1 MPVEVAAAR
10 ARYGD
15 FVEELVTTSRQRLWR
30 VSRRGTWTYATPEVP
45 PRDQGW
51 KLHVSATLA
60 SANEVLRRAVPLLID
75 AGTPFKVASTA
86 LDLAALNSNH
96 CPRPSSGKFITVYP
110 LDDDQAAVMMASLD
124 AATTGLAGPVI
135 LSDRP
140 YRQGGLVHYRYGAF
154 RGRAYISNDGDL
166 VQAIVGPDGE
176 LVEDRRTAHFAPPA
190 WAPPPP
196 IPGALENLDQKRGEV
211 LLDNRFVVHQALRYA
226 NKGGVFEATDKHTGD
241 KVVVKQARAHVGG
254 DERGLDARDLL
265 ANEAHVLQL
274 LETTG
279 VTPRLVSV
287 FPQGGDSFLAEEALS
302 GETLRAWNASLWED
316 EVPPVGA
323 CLSCAQKVAAVLA
336 IVHQHG
342 VIIRDFTPNNLI
354 VQPDGTIKLID
365 LELAV
370 PADRLDD
377 YQPDHDPGRCSL
389 TPAYGSP
396 EQAAGL
402 APAPSDDSFAFGALL
417 LFLFTGEDP
426 YIDPDSPSGGT
437 ARPLAAWLSSGPR
450 SRLVPTG
457 IRQLALA
464 LTDPDPGQRPSVA
477 GAGVI
482 LRCLAETYTTE
493 TPRPATNRPATNR
506 PATKWPATKRPEA
519 RWPEARRQRWRPS
532 RRQLEEATLTDLR
545 PLAAADADR
554 AIKDALIAIRLSGRP
569 ASDRFWPA
577 TAFGMNTDP
586 RNVQH
591 GVAGVIGALVQS
603 WYRTADQGSLEVAC
617 QASQWLAD
625 RVDALPV
632 APVGVHFGA
641 AGVAWSL
648 FDAGTAVGDDRLRQH
663 GADLAL
669 RLPTDWPGPD
679 VTHGRAGLG
688 LTLLHLNK
696 LTGDDRF
703 LAAAGRCADSLL
715 SDVEPISTG
724 VIGWRTPP
732 GFRSTFAG
740 RTFYGFA
747 HGTAGI
753 ATFLLA
759 MAAARGRED
768 CLNVVSLAASSLV
781 HSCTGRDGLV
791 GWGEGPDLPPGL
803 LPHWCNGASG
813 IGSFLLRWWKICRD
827 GSLVPVIE
835 GAARTVMAAKWRSG
849 VAYCHG
855 LAGNG
860 DFLLDAGDFL
870 GDGRYHL
877 WAADLASAL
886 FDRRVVQ
893 DGRCTFGD
901 QPGVRTPDFNVG
913 LAGVLSFFLR
923 LRHGGPRL
931 WMVDQ

>member
-1 MPVEVAAAR
+1 MPVDVAPAR

-15 FVEELVTTSRQRLWR
+15 FVEELLTVSVQRRWR
-30 VSRRGTWTYATPEVP
+30 VSRRGAWTYATPEVP
-45 PRDQGW
+45 ARDQGW

-60 SANEVLRRAVPLLID
+60 SADEVLRRAVPVLID
-75 AGTPFKVASTA
+75 AGAPFKVASTA
-86 LDLAALNSNH
+86 AELASLNSNH

-110 LDDDQAAVMMASLD
+110 RDDDQAVALMASLD
-124 AATTGLAGPVI
+124 RATAGLAGPVI

-166 VQAIVGPDGE
+166 VHAIVGPDGE

-190 WAPPPP
+190 WAQPP
-196 IPGALENLDQKRGEV
+196 IQSASGNPEQKTAEV
-211 LLDNRFVVHQALRYA
+211 LLDDRFVVHQAVRYA
-226 NKGGVFEATDKHTGD
+226 NKGGVFQATDKHTGD

-265 ANEAHVLQL
+265 ANEAHVLEL
-274 LETTG
+274 LYTTG
-279 VTPRLVSV
+279 VTPRLVS
-287 FPQGGDSFLAEEALS
+287 FFQQGGDSFLAEETIS
-302 GETLRAWNASLWED
+302 GETLRAWNAALWED
-316 EVPPVGA
+316 EVPSASECVA
-323 CLSCAQKVAAVLA
+323 LAQKVAAALA
-336 IVHQHG
+336 TVHQRG
-342 VIIRDFTPNNLI
+342 VIVRDFTPNNLI
-354 VQPDGTIKLID
+354 IQSDANLKLID

-370 PADRLDD
+370 PADGLDAYD
-377 YQPDHDPGRCSL
+377 PGHDPGHRSL

-402 APAPSDDSFAFGALL
+402 TPALSDDSFALGAILC
-417 LFLFTGEDP
+417 FLFTGEDP
-426 YIDPDSPSGGT
+426 YIDPDSPAART
-437 ARPLAAWLSSGPR
+437 AHPLATWLSSGPR
-450 SRLVPTG
+450 SRLVPPG
-457 IRQLALA
+457 IGRLALA
-464 LTDPDPGQRPSVA
+464 LTDPVPSRRPSVA
-477 GAGVI
+477 GASII
-482 LRCLAETYTTE
+482 LRRFAE
-493 TPRPATNRPATNR
+493 RGLRGF
-506 PATKWPATKRPEA
+506 
-519 RWPEARRQRWRPS
+519 RPS
-532 RRQLEEATLTDLR
+532 RRQLERAALTDLR
-545 PLAAADADR
+545 PLADVAGDR
-554 AIKDALIAIRLSGRP
+554 AIKDALLAITSSARP

-577 TAFGMNTDP
+577 TAFGMSTDP

-603 WYRTADQGSLEVAC
+603 WRCTGDRTSLEVVRHA
-617 QASQWLAD
+617 AEWLAD
-625 RVDALPV
+625 RVDTMPF

-641 AGVAWSL
+641 AGLAWSL
-648 FDAGTAVGDDRLRQH
+648 FDAGSAVGENRLAEQSVE
-663 GADLAL
+663 LAL
-669 RLPTDWPGPD
+669 RLSPDWPGPD

-688 LTLLHLNK
+688 MTLLHLHK
-696 LTGDDRF
+696 LTGDSRL

-715 SDVEPISTG
+715 RDVDPISTG
-724 VIGWRTPP
+724 LIGWRTPP
-732 GFRSTFAG
+732 GFRSSFAG

-759 MAAARGRED
+759 MAASSGRED
-768 CLNVVSLAASSLV
+768 CLRVVSTAASSLV
-781 HSCTGRDGLV
+781 QSCTTRDGLV
-791 GWGEGPDLPPGL
+791 GWGEGPGLTPGL

-813 IGSFLLRWWKICRD
+813 IGSFLLRWWSVSRD
-827 GSLVPVIE
+827 DSVVPVVE

-860 DFLLDAGDFL
+860 DFLLDAADFL
-870 GDGRYHL
+870 GDSRYRL
-877 WAADLASAL
+877 WAADLASVL

-893 DGRCTFGD
+893 DGLCTFGD

-913 LAGVLSFFLR
+913 LAGVLSFLLR

>member
-1 MPVEVAAAR
+1 MPIEVAPAR

-15 FVEELVTTSRQRLWR
+15 VVEELVAGAHERRWR
-30 VSRRGTWTYATPEVP
+30 VSRRDTWTYATPEVP
-45 PRDQGW
+45 AREQGW

-60 SANEVLRRAVPLLID
+60 SANEVLRRSVPLLID

-86 LDLAALNSNH
+86 ADLSALNGNH
-96 CPRPSSGKFITVYP
+96 CPRPSSGKFMTVYP
-110 LDDDQAAVMMASLD
+110 LDDDQAVAIMAALD
-124 AATTGLAGPVI
+124 RATAGLAGPVI

-166 VQAIVGPDGE
+166 VHAITTPDGE
-176 LVEDRRTAHFAPPA
+176 LVEDRRTPHYAPPA

-196 IPGALENLDQKRGEV
+196 IPGPPENPPKKAGEV
-211 LLDNRFVVHQALRYA
+211 LLDDRFVVHQALRYA
-226 NKGGVFEATDKHTGD
+226 NKGGVFEATDKRTGD

-265 ANEAHVLQL
+265 ANEAHVLEL
-274 LETTG
+274 LEPTG
-279 VTPRLVSV
+279 VTPRLLS
-287 FPQGGDSFLAEEALS
+287 FFQQGGDSFLAEEAVW
-302 GETLRAWNASLWED
+302 GETLRAGNAARWED
-316 EVPPVGA
+316 EVPPAGE
-323 CLSCAQKVAAVLA
+323 CLALAQKVAAVLA
-336 IVHQHG
+336 TVHQFG
-342 VIIRDFTPNNLI
+342 VIVRDFTPNNLI
-354 VQPDGTIKLID
+354 TGPDGTIKLID

-370 PADRLDD
+370 LADSLHD
-377 YQPDHDPGRCSL
+377 YRPENDPGRRSL

-402 APAPSDDSFAFGALL
+402 APAATDDSFALGATL

-426 YIDPDSPSGGT
+426 FIDPDSPV
-437 ARPLAAWLSSGPR
+437 ARTRRPVATWLSSGPR
-450 SRLVPTG
+450 AHLVPAG
-457 IRQLALA
+457 IGQLALA
-464 LTDPDPGQRPSVA
+464 LTDPDPCQRPSVA

-482 LRCLAETYTTE
+482 LERWSESNGPARDIAQRDTSRRDQAKRDMDRAKRARAKRDRHDE
-493 TPRPATNRPATNR
+493 RPT
-506 PATKWPATKRPEA
+506 
-519 RWPEARRQRWRPS
+519 
-532 RRQLEEATLTDLR
+532 RRQLDEATLMDLR
-545 PLAAADADR
+545 PLAAADSDR
-554 AIKDALIAIRLSGRP
+554 AIKDALVVIQSSARP
-569 ASDRFWPA
+569 AGERLWPA
-577 TAFGMNTDP
+577 TAFGMTTDP

-603 WYRTADQGSLEVAC
+603 WYRTGERDALEVAR
-617 QASQWLAD
+617 QAADWLAE
-625 RVDALPV
+625 RVETLAF

-641 AGVAWSL
+641 GGVAWSL
-648 FDAGTAVGDDRLRQH
+648 ADAGSAVGDDLLVHRAV
-663 GADLAL
+663 GLAL
-669 RLPTDWPGPD
+669 RLSPEWPGPD

-688 LTLLHLNK
+688 MTLLHLHK
-696 LTGDDRF
+696 LTGDDRL

-715 SDVEPISTG
+715 RDAETSPTG
-724 VIGWRTPP
+724 LIAWRTPP
-732 GFRSTFAG
+732 EFRSNFAG
-740 RTFYGFA
+740 RSFYGFA

-759 MAAARGRED
+759 MAEMSGRED
-768 CLNVVSLAASSLV
+768 CLHVVSAAASSLV
-781 HSCTGRDGLV
+781 QSCTSRDGLV
-791 GWGEGPDLPPGL
+791 GWGEGPEVAPGL

-813 IGSFLLRWWKICRD
+813 IGSFLLRWWNFSRD
-827 GSLVPVIE
+827 DSLVPVVE

-860 DFLLDAGDFL
+860 DFLLDAGDIL
-870 GDGRYHL
+870 GDNRYGV
-877 WAADLASAL
+877 WAADLASVL

-893 DGRCTFGD
+893 DGLCTFGD

-923 LRHGGPRL
+923 LRHGGSRL